1 MKDMWRFI
9 VMDSGGQYA
18 VLGLAIL
25 MLTLSASNWDMIP
38 TTQYII
44 HHRTLCSFDLFI
56 FFTCINIPVPVRLY
70 GVLICTV
77 HQVIDALVVGTVA
90 HPVQLLA
97 VLITMMSLLYAVSA
111 LTLVLG
117 IFLGLYCAK
126 TANFHEYELLLLRAC
141 SI

>member
-1 MKDMWRFI
+1 
-9 VMDSGGQYA
+9 MDSGGQYA

-38 TTQYII
+38 TTRHII

-56 FFTCINIPVPVRLY
+56 FCTCIDIPIPVSLY

-77 HQVIDALVVGTVA
+77 HQVIDALVVVTVV

-111 LTLVLG
+111 LTLTWN
-117 IFLGLYCAK
+117 IFGLILCK
-126 TANFHEYELLLLRAC
+126 NNQFSCIRNFNFAISTGMQYID
-141 SI
+141 S

>member
-1 MKDMWRFI
+1 MKDVWRFI
-9 VMDSGGQYA
+9 VMDSGGKYA

-44 HHRTLCSFDLFI
+44 HHCTLCSFKLFI
-56 FFTCINIPVPVRLY
+56 FCTCIDIPVPVSLY

-97 VLITMMSLLYAVSA
+97 ILITMMSLLYAVSA
-111 LTLVLG
+111 LTLVYLNIFRLMLCKNSQFSG
-117 IFLGLYCAK
+117 I
-126 TANFHEYELLLLRAC
+126 
-141 SI
+141 